1 MATKRKDTDYL
12 FLSARIRSL
21 ERRALNRQQVERMLL
36 APTVAE
42 SAQVLT
48 ELGYPPFDTESA
60 SSLNAALAQ
69 RRAELFADLRR
80 YMPEPAVLD
89 VFRIKYDYH
98 NLKTI
103 IKSRDGDFRPLLIDA
118 GRVAAETLAAR
129 YERTGKWDFLP
140 PAMARSAAESAR
152 VLAET
157 GDPQRSDFILDRA
170 CFAEMLALARQSG
183 CDYLISYVRTL
194 IDAANLRDLVRTERM
209 HRPGSFLQQVLFSGG
224 TVAVSEIL
232 ADISGGAAALWRST
246 PLRYAAVLGDEAIAG
261 GSLTAFEKACDNA
274 IMQKAGEARSVPFGV
289 EVVIGYIAAQENELV
304 AVRTILSGRMAGLD
318 PDTIRERLRDPYV

>member
-12 FLSARIRSL
+12 FLSGRIRSL

-48 ELGYPPFDTESA
+48 ELGYPAFDTQSV
-60 SSLNAALAQ
+60 SSLHAALAQ
-69 RRAELFADLRR
+69 HRAELFADLVR

-103 IKSRDGDFRPLLIDA
+103 IKSQGGDFRPLLIDA
-118 GRVAAETLAAR
+118 GRIGAQTLAAC

-140 PAMARSAAESAR
+140 PAMGRAAAESAR

-170 CFAEMLALARQSG
+170 CFAEMLALARQSR
-183 CDYLISYVRTL
+183 CDYLVSYVRTL
-194 IDAANLRDLVRTERM
+194 IDAANLRDLVRTQRM
-209 HRPGSFLQQVLFSGG
+209 HRPGGFLQQVLFDGG

-232 ADISGGAAALWRST
+232 AGIGNGAATLWRST
-246 PLRYAAVLGDEAIAG
+246 PLRDAAVLGDGAIAG
-261 GSLTAFEKACDNA
+261 GSLTDFEKACDNA
-274 IMQKAGEARSVPFGV
+274 VMKKVNEARSVPFGV

-304 AVRTILSGRMAGLD
+304 AVRTILSGRMAGMN
-318 PDTIRERLRDPYV
+318 PDMIRERLRDPYV